1 VTDTPD
7 RREIPPP
14 GGDHIED
21 GMWVD
26 IYGDP
31 TCWYCRGEACAVCH
45 LRTSTTPC
53 EHDVLDRHGDT
64 DCRDIP
70 GGVQ

>member
-1 VTDTPD
+1 
-7 RREIPPP
+7 
-14 GGDHIED
+14 
-21 GMWVD
+21 MWVD